1 MSKLN
6 EELNLMKYLLNYDRG
21 KILSEQKNI
30 LSEQTKADYDQ
41 IANQLSTTWSSTL
54 NKYGFQDTIKFYGT
68 DEQGNLVENYTTK
81 PTVVGITITNPY
93 QSGQDGIFNT
103 AYFGCNT
110 QIKFS
115 KPEDKIKITAQAII
129 TNEFA
134 NIQPYALRSEY
145 AKSTGEKNETKFDN
159 LKKNFDT
166 TTKNIAKQICQLI
179 DSVANGEDVQPK
191 LDAIAE
197 TEAKTNQ
204 PKTTTTPAKT
214 TTTTPAKAT
223 PTTQTKST
231 SDDTSGNP
239 PPFDKPIVEVIR
251 QGNIWKVYAFG
262 SFPVDVTKNDLS
274 KEFIKE
280 FAKKIFE
287 DPVLRKTKGNVG
299 ITLAK
304 LRGGASNYNNGPVFP
319 DIRFTGKDWKKYT
332 KVDESLATDPKYTG
346 DDAKNRNLALTR
358 AQNLYAQMKSI
369 LPDIANKLTE
379 LSTELKK
386 NNPELTNPKINVS
399 VTPTYENFNVDTGDK
414 NDTERDKAKYPV
426 PGQHVYMDLTIQIEP
441 DKVKSAECMKG
452 LRIEVT
458 HEPHDCDAGQ
468 YNLYINDELIGMSD
482 VSTKTLG
489 VASKPTLAYASP
501 GVTITKYTNKLNGY
515 DGVRKDTFTLSA
527 EAVQK
532 FLKNSKKGE
541 VKISGQESAPG
552 RHAEQPYF
560 TVKNAAGTTLLS
572 NFRPPASEK
581 CTGSTGTVCPK
592 FTMVVFNPCSDDPS
606 SAILGNNYGQTTV

>member
-1 MSKLN
+1 MNKLN

-68 DEQGNLVENYTTK
+68 DAQGNLIEDYTTK
-81 PTVVGITITNPY
+81 PSVIGINLSSVYETGSQGTFESAFFACNSQVKFINPY
-93 QSGQDGIFNT
+93 DKTKVT
-103 AYFGCNT
+103 AY
-110 QIKFS
+110 
-115 KPEDKIKITAQAII
+115 DVAV
-129 TNEFA
+129 NEFA
-134 NIQPYALRSEY
+134 SLQPTGIDYRYSS
-145 AKSTGEKNETKFDN
+145 STGEKNDAKLNALRKTFN
-159 LKKNFDT
+159 T

-179 DSVANGEDVQPK
+179 DSVSKGEDVQGK

-197 TEAKTNQ
+197 TEAKANQ

-223 PTTQTKST
+223 PTTQTKAT

-239 PPFDKPIVEVIR
+239 PPFDKPIVEVVR

-369 LPDIANKLTE
+369 LPNIANKLTE

-452 LRIEVT
+452 LTIEVT
-458 HEPHDCDAGQ
+458 HEPHNCDAGQ

-489 VASKPTLAYASP
+489 VGSKSTLAYASP
-501 GVTITKYTNKLNGY
+501 GVTITKYTNKLKGD
-515 DGVRKDTFTLSA
+515 DGIRKDTFTLSA